1 MNVEQLNIL
10 GMIRHLGEDV
20 LPKDAKLVLFGSQ
33 ARGDA
38 RQDSD
43 WDLLILLDGERIS
56 NEDFDAMAF
65 PFVELGWTL
74 GVEINTLI
82 YTYLEWKRRE
92 ISPFYKNVMKEGIAL
107 C

>member
-10 GMIRHLGEDV
+10 SMIRHLGKDI
-20 LPKDAKLVLFGSQ
+20 LPANAKLLLFGSQ

-43 WDLLILLDGERIS
+43 WDLLILLEGESIS
-56 NEDFDAMAF
+56 NEDFDVVAF

-74 GVEINTLI
+74 GVEINPLI
-82 YTYLEWKRRE
+82 YTYKEWQKRQ
-92 ISPFYKNVMKEGIAL
+92 ISPFYKNVMKEGVAI

>member
-1 MNVEQLNIL
+1 MNEEQLNIL
-10 GMIRHLGEDV
+10 GMIRHLGEDI
-20 LPKDAKLVLFGSQ
+20 LPENAKLVLFGTQ

-56 NEDFDAMAF
+56 NEDFNAMAF
-65 PFVELGWTL
+65 LFVELGWTL
-74 GVEINTLI
+74 GVEVNPLI

-92 ISPFYKNVMKEGIAL
+92 ISPFYKNVMKEGVAL

>member
-56 NEDFDAMAF
+56 NEDFDAMGSRSLNWAGH
-65 PFVELGWTL
+65 L
-74 GVEINTLI
+74 
-82 YTYLEWKRRE
+82 
-92 ISPFYKNVMKEGIAL
+92 AL
-107 C
+107 KSTH

>member
-10 GMIRHLGEDV
+10 GTIRHLGKDI
-20 LPKDAKLVLFGSQ
+20 LPANAKFLLFGSQ

-43 WDLLILLDGERIS
+43 WDLLILLEGEKIS
-56 NEDFDAMAF
+56 NEDFDTMAF
-65 PFVELGWTL
+65 PFVELDWTL
-74 GVEINTLI
+74 GVEINPLI
-82 YTYLEWKRRE
+82 YTYKEWQKRQ
-92 ISPFYKNVMKEGIAL
+92 ISPFYKNVMKEGVAI